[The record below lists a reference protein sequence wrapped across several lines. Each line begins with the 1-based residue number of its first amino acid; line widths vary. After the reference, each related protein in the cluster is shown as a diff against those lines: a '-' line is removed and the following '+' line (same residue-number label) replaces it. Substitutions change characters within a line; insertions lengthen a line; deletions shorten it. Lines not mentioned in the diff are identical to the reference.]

1 MLRVLALLATVCLA
15 AAPLVAD
22 EDYVAT
28 SNGSFIEYNT
38 LTGAYTLLGTNA
50 TVLYG
55 MGYSAGVLYANDSG
69 NSPNVGFYKVN
80 SSNGGL
86 TTVGNISGATSGTGA
101 VTAPIGGGTLY
112 FFDHSNQLFTIDPNT
127 GAATTVGP
135 LGFTV
140 AGAWDMEFAAN
151 GQLYATSD
159 ELFYRIDPT
168 TGAATLLGNSG
179 AELQGMIA
187 GEGTL
192 YGFSGTNMYSIDLT
206 DGALTFVRNTPAGLG
221 NFEGGTPVVTGSTPE
236 PGTLLLVGTG
246 ILGLL
251 RAVRRRVNL

>member
-1 MLRVLALLATVCLA
+1 
-15 AAPLVAD
+15 
-22 EDYVAT
+22 
-28 SNGSFIEYNT
+28 
-38 LTGAYTLLGTNA
+38 
-50 TVLYG
+50 
-55 MGYSAGVLYANDSG
+55 
-69 NSPNVGFYKVN
+69 
-80 SSNGGL
+80 
-86 TTVGNISGATSGTGA
+86 VGNISGATSGTGA